1 MEETES
7 LEELLRKQSL
17 ERITIYEHPEIILKH
32 EPINA
37 RECEELQAEL
47 RERTR
52 EKVEYVRRE
61 GITQDVG
68 YDQVYG
74 EFIKMTL
81 TN

>member
-1 MEETES
+1 V
-7 LEELLRKQSL
+7 
-17 ERITIYEHPEIILKH
+17 LKH

-52 EKVEYVRRE
+52 EKVELVRRE
-61 GITQDVG
+61 GVEEDSR

-81 TN
+81 TNEARQAATCKDLQEMH